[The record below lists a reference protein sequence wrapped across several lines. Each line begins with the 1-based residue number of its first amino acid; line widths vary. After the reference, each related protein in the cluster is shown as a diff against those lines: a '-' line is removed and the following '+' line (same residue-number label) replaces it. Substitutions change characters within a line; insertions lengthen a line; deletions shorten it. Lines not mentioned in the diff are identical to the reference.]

1 MLSVIDKNLC
11 AVTVQDQ
18 AEFDFSVPAVYLAS
32 SLMNDRSS
40 GTGEFTV
47 DLQHRFIG
55 TETYCRM
62 ILLISWENVLQISY
76 KYPLYFPDEV

>member
-18 AEFDFSVPAVYLAS
+18 AEFDFSVPAVHLAS

-55 TETYCRM
+55 TETYCR
-62 ILLISWENVLQISY
+62 IHSEQNELQISY
-76 KYPLYFPDEV
+76 KYPVHLPDEV